1 MRPRC
6 AISRHF
12 PHRFADTKSVDM
24 AGGGEHVHFRPVHE
38 FCFVFFFESKRMES
52 IRPGVKNTKISKAF
66 PLNSGTCQIKSER
79 DHAPSRPPPAA
90 RPQPLGR
97 PWEDPTMR
105 LFKRRA
111 SDPAPQLVSLA
122 PINSDMEHRT
132 RCSAT
137 SGLTSATT
145 SGYADYADYQT
156 VTAVPALVVDQQIKK
171 GKSIP
176 NFIPSFNGSFNGCF
190 HGCFNGVLEFI

>member
-90 RPQPLGR
+90 RATLGGSDDASLQEKSFR
-97 PWEDPTMR
+97 PGASVGQSGAHQLGYGTSDAVLGNIRPHIGNNFR
-105 LFKRRA
+105 LRRLRRL
-111 SDPAPQLVSLA
+111 S
-122 PINSDMEHRT
+122 NRHGRT
-132 RCSAT
+132 RPRRR
-137 SGLTSATT
+137 
-145 SGYADYADYQT
+145 
-156 VTAVPALVVDQQIKK
+156 PANQKR
-171 GKSIP
+171 
-176 NFIPSFNGSFNGCF
+176 
-190 HGCFNGVLEFI
+190 

>member
-24 AGGGEHVHFRPVHE
+24 AGGGREHVHFRPVHE
-38 FCFVFFFESKRMES
+38 FCFVFFSNQSEWNRSDPVSKIQKFPKHFPS
-52 IRPGVKNTKISKAF
+52 ILELVKSN
-66 PLNSGTCQIKSER
+66 QSETT
-79 DHAPSRPPPAA
+79 PPAA

-190 HGCFNGVLEFI
+190 QWGIGIHLKCY